1 LKDTLRDSI
10 LLEVFTA
17 LKFSIVGIAATILHL
32 LIALSLVAYYG
43 VYPLVANFIAFLCA
57 FMVSFLGNFHWTFHV
72 AIDQRIALAKFF
84 AVTLVAFVVNNV
96 LLMVLLNA
104 TSLPKQWAVVVA
116 AMVVPL
122 VTFISSRLWVF
133 NSK

>member
-32 LIALSLVAYYG
+32 LIALSLVAYYD